1 MKKPKAIG
9 VLGGM
14 GPEATIHFFDLL
26 VKNTSAAKDQE
37 HIPILIW
44 NDPTIPP
51 RTDAIL
57 GTGPSPLPKLLAGVK
72 TLERGG
78 ATLIVMPCVTA
89 HFFAPQIKLRARVP
103 FVDIIEEAVR
113 WAAKAVPGLKTA
125 ALLASTGTVR
135 AGLFH
140 QAFKRQRV
148 DVLAPDEDDQKRVQ
162 EAIFGPEG
170 IKAGFSSGAP
180 RRTIL
185 AIAGKLVR
193 RGAQAVV
200 AGCTEVPL
208 VLGGEDL
215 AVPFVEPM
223 RIAARVCIQKAGHP
237 LKK

>member
-1 MKKPKAIG
+1 MKKQKTIG
-9 VLGGM
+9 ILGGM
-14 GPEATIHFFDLL
+14 GPEATNYFFDLI
-26 VKNTSAAKDQE
+26 VKNTAAAKDQE

-78 ATLIVMPCVTA
+78 ASLIVMPCVTA
-89 HFFAPQIKLRARVP
+89 HYYAPQIRLRARVP
-103 FVDIIEEAVR
+103 FVDIVDEAVR
-113 WAAKAVPGLKTA
+113 WAAKAIPNLNLA
-125 ALLASTGTVR
+125 ALVASTGTVSS
-135 AGLFH
+135 GIFH
-140 QAFKRQRV
+140 QAFKKQRV
-148 DVLAPDEDDQKRVQ
+148 DLIAPDEDDQKRVM
-162 EAIFGPEG
+162 EAIFGPQG
-170 IKAGFSSGAP
+170 VKAGHASGPP

-208 VLGGEDL
+208 VLRDEDL
-215 AVPFVEPM
+215 PVPFVEPM
-223 RIAARVCIQKAGHP
+223 RIAARACIQKAGYS
-237 LKK
+237 LRK